1 MSLQQEVEM
10 LRNIP
15 LFANIEAS
23 KLKLIAFTA
32 ERLTYQPEDV
42 LFNQGDMGDA
52 AYIIMEGE
60 VDILVNG
67 PSGPFRVATLGS
79 NEIVGEIAI
88 LCDEPRNA
96 SVKANTELTTL
107 CINRDLFFRLVCEF
121 PQIGVELM
129 RELAYRVAKTT
140 TQLTDTK
147 QKLDEATKKLE
158 TAGTKG

>member
-32 ERLTYQPEDV
+32 ERLTYQPGDV

-60 VDILVNG
+60 AEVLVDG
-67 PSGPFRVATLGS
+67 PSGPFTVATLKS

-88 LCDEPRNA
+88 LCDVPRTA
-96 SVKANTELTTL
+96 TVQAKTELTTL
-107 CINRDLFFRLVCEF
+107 CITKDLFFRLVCEF
-121 PQIGVELM
+121 PQIAVELM
-129 RELAYRVAKTT
+129 RELAHRVEETT
-140 TQLTDTK
+140 T
-147 QKLDEATKKLE
+147 KLREAT
-158 TAGTKG
+158 ASN